1 MKYINTNKVLS
12 VLLLIITFAFSSTTT
27 FAQEKRF
34 TINGVVIDKE
44 TNDPMPGASVVEK
57 GTVNGAITDID
68 GKFSIKVKKGS
79 VLKVD
84 FIGYKTRG
92 ITVHNKKDLVIGL
105 NSDAEILDDVVIIAY
120 GEVKSKD
127 VTGSVKSAKIKNIDH
142 TAATSVDQMLQ
153 GRMAG
158 VNIKSAEGTPGQV
171 MDIQIRGA
179 NTITGQSTPLYIVD
193 GFPIDDP
200 EYTASIDPN
209 DIERIDVLKDAS
221 STAIYGSRGA
231 NGVVIITTKQ
241 GKKGKVSVNF
251 NSKFG
256 VAEIPDRVR
265 LPVLSTYE
273 YVRLQNE
280 QGHQDQW
287 GDEKYYKDV
296 PSKNWQ
302 DEIFQPGIFQN
313 YNVSV
318 SGGTDQTKIYMSVG
332 YVEQEGT
339 MIETGFSRFNSRF
352 KIEQKLKEKIKVGSN
367 ISYSHNEYVGLKVS
381 SSSVSTIRSAIMY
394 RPLKPIKGIG
404 EDTPVDEEEAV
415 DAGFFNP
422 VSTLENTDRIEPSDV
437 IQINT
442 YIEYKPIKFLKFRST
457 FSYGLNKK
465 NVKTFY
471 KDGTNQAR
479 NSQGISGF
487 INTFDIKSWLNENT
501 VSYSWKRDDHKVNA
515 IGGLTFQKSSIYQT
529 YLGNTNFAFDDWGW
543 NNMGLGV
550 QPVLPKSSLQ
560 ERSLMSSFA
569 RLSYS
574 YKDKYLVDASVR
586 SDGTSLFPSSGRWGV
601 FPSVAFAW
609 RAIEEDFVKEWDIFS
624 NLKFKGGIG
633 STGNNRIG
641 TWDSFV
647 TYSIGEGGYFDRNFY
662 QGVNQQSLSNTDLT
676 WETTNQANIGTEFG
690 FFRNRLSFE
699 IEAYYKSTDNLL
711 LDALVPHSA
720 GHRTVKQNSGSIT
733 NRGLEF
739 NVNSVNIETNDFSWA
754 TNFNISFNKNRVE
767 SLTEG
772 ELIRTYNPGVNDDL
786 KQEKTYALI
795 VGESVGLMYGY
806 TYVGN
811 YQVDDFNVD
820 PSTGELVAKSGV
832 PVVETSVSVKAAPG
846 MPRYKDLN
854 NDGIINEL
862 DRKIIG
868 SAQPISYGG
877 MTNTFKYKNF
887 DLNILLTFSYGNDI
901 YNGNKATFGKPI
913 GQANRNYLADVA
925 NRWTEE
931 NPVEYGMWKAPNYP
945 ENHNYI
951 TTYKGKLMNSYWIED
966 GSYLR
971 ISNIALGYSLPR
983 KLIRK
988 AGLHKLKFTVIV
1000 DNLYVFTN
1008 YSGYDPEVS
1017 VKREAM
1023 NGGVDYSAYPR
1034 PRTFTFAMSL
1044 GF

>member
-1 MKYINTNKVLS
+1 MKYIYKSN
-12 VLLLIITFAFSSTTT
+12 LLLILFMLAFSLGSNTAS
-27 FAQEKRF
+27 AQEKK
-34 TINGVVIDKE
+34 INIKGVVTDKD
-44 TNDPMPGASVVEK
+44 TGDLMPGASIVEK

-68 GKFSIKVKKGS
+68 GKFEIKVKKGS

-84 FIGYKTRG
+84 FMGYKTRG
-92 ITVHNKKDLVIGL
+92 ITIHNKKDLVIEL
-105 NSDAEILDDVVIIAY
+105 SPDASILDDVVIIAY

-158 VNIKSAEGTPGQV
+158 VNIKSAEGSPGQV
-171 MDIQIRGA
+171 MDIQIRGS

-193 GFPIDDP
+193 GFPVDDP

-241 GKKGKVSVNF
+241 GKKGKVAVTF

-256 VAEIPDRVR
+256 VAEIPQNVR

-287 GDEKYYKDV
+287 GDEKYYKNV

-302 DEIFQPGIFQN
+302 DQVFQPGIFQN
-313 YNVSV
+313 YNATI
-318 SGGTDQTKIYMSVG
+318 SGGTDQTKVYMSVG
-332 YVEQEGT
+332 YVDQEGT
-339 MIETGFSRFNSRF
+339 MIETGFSRFNARF
-352 KIEQKLKEKIKVGSN
+352 KIDQKFKEKIKVGAN
-367 ISYSHNEYVGLKVS
+367 VSYSNTKYIGLKVS

-394 RPLKPIKGIG
+394 RPLKPIKGIA
-404 EDTPVDEEEAV
+404 DDPVDEDEAV

-422 VSTLENTDRIEPSDV
+422 VSTLENTKREEPNDV

-442 YIEYKPIKFLKFRST
+442 YIEYKPLKNLKFRST
-457 FSYGLNKK
+457 FGYGMSKK
-465 NVKTFY
+465 NIKTFY
-471 KDGTNQAR
+471 NDGTNQAR

-487 INTFDIKSWLNENT
+487 INTYDSRSMLNENT
-501 VSYSWKRDDHKVNA
+501 VTYNWKRNSHKVNV
-515 IGGLTFQKSSIYQT
+515 IGGLTFQKNSMYAT

-543 NNMGLGV
+543 NSMGLGV
-550 QPVLPKSSLQ
+550 LPYLPTSSLN
-560 ERSLMSSFA
+560 ERSMTSSFA
-569 RLSYS
+569 RVSYS

-586 SDGTSLFPSSGRWGV
+586 ADGTSLFPSQGRWGV
-601 FPSVAFAW
+601 FPSLALAW
-609 RAIEEDFVKEWDIFS
+609 RAIEEDFVKDWDVFS
-624 NLKFKGGIG
+624 NLKFKGGVG
-633 STGNNRIG
+633 STGNNRVG
-641 TWDSFV
+641 NWDSFV

-662 QGVNQQSLSNTDLT
+662 QGVNQQKLSNTDLT
-676 WETTNQANIGTEFG
+676 WETTNQANIGTEFA
-690 FFRNRLSFE
+690 FFRSRLSFE
-699 IEAYYKSTDNLL
+699 VEAYYKSTANLL

-720 GHRTVKQNSGSIT
+720 GHRSVKQNSGSIT
-733 NRGLEF
+733 NRGLEI
-739 NVNSVNIETNDFSWA
+739 NVNSVNIETNDFRWT

-772 ELIRTYNPGVNDDL
+772 ESIRNYNPGVNDQL
-786 KQEKTYALI
+786 KDEKTYALI

-820 PSTGELVAKSGV
+820 PNTGDLVAKDGV
-832 PVVETSVSVKAAPG
+832 PTVETSVSVKAAPG
-846 MPRYKDLN
+846 MPRYKDKN
-854 NDGIINEL
+854 GDGIINES
-862 DRKIIG
+862 DRGIVG
-868 SAQPISYGG
+868 SAQPISFGG
-877 MTNTFKYKNF
+877 LSNTFQYKNF

-901 YNGNKATFGKPI
+901 YNGNKASFGRPL
-913 GQANRNYLADVA
+913 GLPNRNYLADVA
-925 NRWTEE
+925 NRWTAE
-931 NPVEYGMWKAPNYP
+931 NPVEYGMWRAPNYA
-945 ENHNYI
+945 EDHNYI
-951 TTYKGKLMNSYWIED
+951 TTYKGKMMSDYWIED

-971 ISNIALGYSLPR
+971 ISNIALGYSLP
-983 KLIRK
+983 KKIIKK
-988 AGLHKLKFTVIV
+988 AGLKNLKFTVIV

-1023 NGGVDYSAYPR
+1023 NAGADYSAYPR
-1034 PRTFTFAMSL
+1034 PRTFTFSMNL